1 MNKNIQ
7 NILTLLPLIL
17 VLILRK
23 FPKLVKCVVLLAT
36 MFSQFLI
43 FFYIK
48 EPNCYIKKCEEIELS
63 FERKLYYEK
72 YNTLDEDLN
81 IIRSEHY

>member
-1 MNKNIQ
+1 
-7 NILTLLPLIL
+7 
-17 VLILRK
+17 
-23 FPKLVKCVVLLAT
+23 
-36 MFSQFLI
+36 MFLQFLL
-43 FFYIK
+43 FCYFK
-48 EPNCYIKKCEEIELS
+48 ESNCYIKKCEEIELN

>member
-7 NILTLLPLIL
+7 NILTLLPLVL
-17 VLILRK
+17 VIILRN
-23 FPKLVKCVVLLAT
+23 FPKLVKCVVLLTT
-36 MFSQFLI
+36 MFLQFLM
-43 FFYIK
+43 FFYLK
-48 EPNCYIKKCEEIELS
+48 EPNCYINKCEEIEMN